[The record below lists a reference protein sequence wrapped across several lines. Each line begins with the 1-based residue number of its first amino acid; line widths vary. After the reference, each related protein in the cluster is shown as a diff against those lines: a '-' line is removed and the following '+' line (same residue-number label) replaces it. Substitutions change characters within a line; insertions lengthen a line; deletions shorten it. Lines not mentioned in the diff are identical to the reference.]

1 MSDSNG
7 SQHANAEFLDTWHPT
22 ITDMVNLDNQ
32 DSTGIPLPIS
42 FSEQV
47 CAESQSGMNPETLD
61 FLTDTDP
68 FHSDAAT
75 TQEHSLDIDLP
86 LDWMAPG
93 PSSNPFP
100 HIGIPENNASPL
112 QNGNQLLVPFGQQP
126 PGYNFLD
133 FPFDQYLE
141 QSLQDNPLSSYP
153 SPNLATRTISPPY
166 GRQVLQQSRQ
176 LLHSAAES
184 PYNNSTFGFDP
195 SPQVTSNY
203 NTHET
208 PTSTKETN
216 PSSLCNRKISLNRA
230 AKKRGDPSCDP
241 SLCYAS
247 DPTKTTPWG
256 SLSWNG
262 QHLFSYTPKGQW
274 LRDRCFTKQQLREYI
289 DNCGKDTV
297 FWVQQAPTQCN
308 HRLELEDRIC
318 RWANCPVPNRTITAG
333 WLRVAFDEFPHL
345 TSSGVRDPL
354 KCAGSLHLYCFE
366 RIFNPLEFH
375 LSGRLR
381 PEDRQFPFED
391 KSVVTLEKLTDAGII
406 RGAYQPWF
414 EQRMFSPYQQ
424 PREYRDSLSYQ
435 LNKYHVENQTAAR
448 QKARSKRNV
457 TKSKSERKT
466 IDVHMG
472 DLKMF
477 VEATNRARRTK
488 KVRKLQRASTEDAD
502 GLSNPSLQQ
511 WAVTSTR
518 PTTNTE
524 QRGIVDWLPEINR
537 GESLSRESYQPRGS
551 PLADGNAQE
560 ASGHKMGRISAG
572 QTQSYLSRFPS
583 PDSQNQDSNTHQFTP
598 EFNSSMESRQPPGYF
613 DPLSTAH
620 YSSRPTI
627 RPSMTT
633 GGTFLNLLE
642 NNHMDVSNQNY
653 PQSGMRQRFN
663 RAART
668 HPCSGLRPI
677 ITQLQQNL
685 TYSVNRS
692 TKRHASTQTKGE
704 TLQLPAGGSNMG
716 FFDSRR
722 GSILTRGEVDFD
734 LLIDPRIS
742 EVELESS
749 QHQKE
754 AGSEAN
760 GAFTAHILTDADAS
774 QPLGL
779 MDGAVRPRVTATSP
793 SWDGLVNFGGADG
806 AGLSPL
812 TGFLTITNPIGGER
826 AAALTGVS
834 VQHVSSPEVARPK
847 RKNLSPSSSTQSS
860 QGNKRRRTDTSQL

>member
-1 MSDSNG
+1 MSDSYG
-7 SQHANAEFLDTWHPT
+7 SQHANTEFLDTWHPE
-22 ITDMVNLDNQ
+22 ITDTVNLDGQ
-32 DSTGIPLPIS
+32 DFVPIS

-47 CAESQSGMNPETLD
+47 YAESQSGMNPETLD
-61 FLTDTDP
+61 FLTATDP
-68 FHSDAAT
+68 FNPDAAM
-75 TQEHSLDIDLP
+75 TQEHTLNIDLS

-100 HIGIPENNASPL
+100 HIGIPENNASPS
-112 QNGNQLLVPFGQQP
+112 QNSNQLLVPFGQQP
-126 PGYNFLD
+126 PVYNFSD
-133 FPFDQYLE
+133 SHFDQYPE

-153 SPNLATRTISPPY
+153 SPNFATRTISPPY
-166 GRQVLQQSRQ
+166 GRQVLQQPRQ
-176 LLHSAAES
+176 LLRSAAET
-184 PYNNSTFGFDP
+184 PYSNNVFGFDP
-195 SPQVTSNY
+195 SPQITSNY
-203 NTHET
+203 NTHKT
-208 PTSTKETN
+208 PASTKETN
-216 PSSLCNRKISLNRA
+216 PSSLCSRKISLNRA

-247 DPTKTTPWG
+247 DPAKITPWG

-274 LRDRCFTKQQLREYI
+274 LRDRCFTKQQFREYA

-308 HRLELEDRIC
+308 HRLEPEDRIC
-318 RWANCPVPNRTITAG
+318 RWANCPVANRTITAG

-366 RIFNPLEFH
+366 QIFNPLEFH

-406 RGAYQPWF
+406 REAYQPWF

-424 PREYRDSLSYQ
+424 PREYRDSLSYR
-435 LNKYHVENQTAAR
+435 LTKYHLDNQTAAR

-457 TKSKSERKT
+457 TKTEGERRT

-477 VEATNRARRTK
+477 VEATNRVRRTK
-488 KVRKLQRASTEDAD
+488 KVRKLERANTEDAD
-502 GLSNPSLQQ
+502 GLSNSSLQQ
-511 WAVTSTR
+511 WVLTSTR
-518 PTTNTE
+518 PTMNAT
-524 QRGIVDWLPEINR
+524 QSGIVDWVPELNR

-551 PLADGNAQE
+551 SLADGNVQE
-560 ASGHKMGRISAG
+560 VSGHRMGRISAR
-572 QTQSYLSRFPS
+572 QTQSYLSRFSS
-583 PDSQNQDSNTHQFTP
+583 PDSQNQDSNTYQFNP
-598 EFNSSMESRQPPGYF
+598 EFNPSMNSRQPPSYF
-613 DPLSTAH
+613 DPLST
-620 YSSRPTI
+620 RPSTI
-627 RPSMTT
+627 RPSITAA
-633 GGTFLNLLE
+633 GTFPNYPQ
-642 NNHMDVSNQNY
+642 NSHMDVSNHNY
-653 PQSGMRQRFN
+653 SQSGMRQRLN
-663 RAART
+663 RATQT
-668 HPCSGLRPI
+668 HPRSGLGPI
-677 ITQLQQNL
+677 ITQFQQHHA
-685 TYSVNRS
+685 YSVNRS
-692 TKRHASTQTKGE
+692 IKRDAFTQTKRG
-704 TLQLPAGGSNMG
+704 TLQLPVGGSNMG
-716 FFDSRR
+716 FFDSHR

-760 GAFTAHILTDADAS
+760 GAFTAHALTGTDAS

-779 MDGAVRPRVTATSP
+779 MDGAVSPRVTATSP
-793 SWDGLVNFGGADG
+793 SWDSLLDFGGANG

-812 TGFLTITNPIGGER
+812 GRFFTITNPIGGER
-826 AAALTGVS
+826 ATALTGVS
-834 VQHVSSPEVARPK
+834 VQHVSSPGVARFK
-847 RKNLSPSSSTQSS
+847 RKNLSPSSSTQSR

>member
-1 MSDSNG
+1 
-7 SQHANAEFLDTWHPT
+7 
-22 ITDMVNLDNQ
+22 MV
-32 DSTGIPLPIS
+32 
-42 FSEQV
+42 
-47 CAESQSGMNPETLD
+47 
-61 FLTDTDP
+61 P
-68 FHSDAAT
+68 FH
-75 TQEHSLDIDLP
+75 
-86 LDWMAPG
+86 
-93 PSSNPFP
+93 
-100 HIGIPENNASPL
+100 
-112 QNGNQLLVPFGQQP
+112 QQP
-126 PGYNFLD
+126 PVYNFPD
-133 FPFDQYLE
+133 SPFDQYPE

-153 SPNLATRTISPPY
+153 SPNFATRTISTPY

-184 PYNNSTFGFDP
+184 PYSNNTFGFDP

-203 NTHET
+203 NAHET

-247 DPTKTTPWG
+247 DPAKIAPWG

-274 LRDRCFTKQQLREYI
+274 LRDRCFTKQQFREYA

-308 HRLELEDRIC
+308 HRLEPEDRIC
-318 RWANCPVPNRTITAG
+318 RWANCPVANRTITAG

-366 RIFNPLEFH
+366 QIFNPLEFH

-406 RGAYQPWF
+406 REAYQPWF

-424 PREYRDSLSYQ
+424 LREYRDSLSYR
-435 LNKYHVENQTAAR
+435 LTKYHLDNQTAAR

-457 TKSKSERKT
+457 TKSEGERRT

-477 VEATNRARRTK
+477 VEATNRVRRTK
-488 KVRKLQRASTEDAD
+488 KVRKLQRANTEDAD
-502 GLSNPSLQQ
+502 DLSNSSLQQ

-518 PTTNTE
+518 PTTNTT
-524 QRGIVDWLPEINR
+524 QRDIVDWHPELNR

-551 PLADGNAQE
+551 SLANRDVQE
-560 ASGHKMGRISAG
+560 ASSHIMGPISAR

-583 PDSQNQDSNTHQFTP
+583 PDSQNQDSNAHQFTP
-598 EFNSSMESRQPPGYF
+598 EFNSSMKSRQPPSYF

-620 YSSRPTI
+620 YSSPSTI

-633 GGTFLNLLE
+633 AGTFPNYSQNSHL
-642 NNHMDVSNQNY
+642 DVSDQNC
-653 PQSGMRQRFN
+653 PQSGTRQRFN
-663 RAART
+663 RAAQT
-668 HPCSGLRPI
+668 HPRLGLRPI

-685 TYSVNRS
+685 TYSINRS
-692 TKRHASTQTKGE
+692 TKRYASTQTKGE
-704 TLQLPAGGSNMG
+704 PLQWPAGGSNMG
-716 FFDSRR
+716 FFDSHR

-760 GAFTAHILTDADAS
+760 GAFTAHALTGTDAS
-774 QPLGL
+774 QLLGL
-779 MDGAVRPRVTATSP
+779 MDGAVSPRVTATSP
-793 SWDGLVNFGGADG
+793 SWDSLVNFGGADG

-812 TGFLTITNPIGGER
+812 TRFLTTTNPIGGER

-847 RKNLSPSSSTQSS
+847 RKNLSPSSSTQSR